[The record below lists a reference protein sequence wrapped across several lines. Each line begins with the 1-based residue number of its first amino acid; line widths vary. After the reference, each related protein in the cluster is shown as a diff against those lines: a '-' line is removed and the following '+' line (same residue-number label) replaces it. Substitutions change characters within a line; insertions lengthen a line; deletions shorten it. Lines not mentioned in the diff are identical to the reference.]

1 MVKSITFFMV
11 AIATVAGSVFGF
23 FDTCNGSY
31 RCNNEGMSI
40 TCKEAFNRFNDDTVY
55 NSFTSLTNRD
65 CAAIYQC
72 IGDYPALT
80 GRQIKDLFAPIN
92 AGQGCKG
99 CGSHAFNGG
108 SCRVTLNYCYSCLD
122 SGNPN

>member
-1 MVKSITFFMV
+1 MV

-23 FDTCNGSY
+23 FDNCHYSN
-31 RCNNEGMSI
+31 RCDNVGMIISCEG
-40 TCKEAFNRFNDDTVY
+40 AFNRFNDDTVY
-55 NSFTSLTNRD
+55 NSFTLRSNVQ
-65 CAAIYQC
+65 CAAIYEC
-72 IGDYPALT
+72 IGDYPAMT
-80 GRQIKDLFAPIN
+80 GRQLKDLFAPIN

>member
-1 MVKSITFFMV
+1 MFKSIIFFMV
-11 AIATVAGSVFGF
+11 AIATLAGSVFGF

-31 RCNNEGMSI
+31 RCDNEGISI
-40 TCKEAFNRFNDDTVY
+40 SCKEAFNRFNDDTVY
-55 NSFTSLTNRD
+55 NSFTLRTSGK
-65 CAAIYQC
+65 CAAIYEC

-80 GRQIKDLFAPIN
+80 GRQIRDLFPPIYG
-92 AGQGCKG
+92 GQGCTG

-108 SCRVTLNYCYSCLD
+108 SCRVTLNFCSNCVD